1 VSETTI
7 PTSQLR
13 PGDRIDNYCGIL
25 MGVTVS
31 EINGGLVRFTRP
43 DGTSFT
49 ASLPPDSSILVRVP
63 RLVKA
68 VA

>member
-1 VSETTI
+1 MSETTI
-7 PTSQLR
+7 PTSQLH
-13 PGDRIDNYCGIL
+13 PGDRIANWCGIL
-25 MGVTVS
+25 VDVSVS
-31 EINGGLVRFTRP
+31 EIAGGLVRFTRA

-49 ASLPPDSSILVRVP
+49 TSFPPDATILVRVP